1 MIILLEIMDN
11 TYHDK
16 MRVLVFGANGLLGQK
31 LLAEMNSSYQIIA
44 VGKGGKTYK
53 NSKNID
59 YHEGD
64 ITDSGRVNE
73 IIRSTNPGVIVNA
86 AAYTN
91 VDGCEAN
98 KEECWKTNV
107 EGVENIVKVSR
118 HIGAKLIHISTDY
131 VFDGKDGPYSEDALP
146 SPESYYG
153 RSKLASENVVNGS
166 TIKFAIIRTNVLYGN
181 AVPARA
187 SFVGWV
193 RRELS
198 KGNKI
203 RVVNDQFSN
212 PTLANDLAACI
223 LRIIQLEA
231 EGLFNYAGADYLNR
245 FEFAQIIAEKF
256 DYPQELI
263 FPITTED
270 LGQLANRPKKAG
282 LQTEK
287 ARDTLGLKI
296 LGIEHGMDIMIAEMN
311 E

>member
-1 MIILLEIMDN
+1 MDSK
-11 TYHDK
+11 YHDK

-44 VGKGGKTYK
+44 VGKGEKTYK

-59 YHEGD
+59 YHQGD

-107 EGVENIVKVSR
+107 EGVENIVKVAR
-118 HIGAKLIHISTDY
+118 HLNAKLIHISTDY
-131 VFDGKDGPYSEDALP
+131 VFDGENGPYPEDALP
-146 SPESYYG
+146 SPTNYYG
-153 RSKLASENVVNGS
+153 RAKLASENIINGS
-166 TIKFAIIRTNVLYGN
+166 SIKYAIIRTNVLYGN
-181 AVPARA
+181 ALPARA
-187 SFVGWV
+187 SFVSWV
-193 RRELS
+193 QKELS
-198 KGNKI
+198 QGNKI
-203 RVVNDQFSN
+203 RVVSDQFSN

-223 LRIIQLEA
+223 LRIIQLDA
-231 EGLFNYAGADYLNR
+231 EGLFNYAGADYINR

-263 FPITTED
+263 FPINTED
-270 LGQLANRPKKAG
+270 LGQLARRPKKAG
-282 LQTEK
+282 LRTDK

-296 LGIEHGMDIMIAEMN
+296 LGIEHGMDVMISEMN
-311 E
+311 A